1 MTGRSTGRSTG
12 TVAYEVRG
20 LTCRLGGRE
29 IVTDVDLDV
38 RHGEVLALVGP
49 NGAGKSTM
57 LGALTGDIPAERG
70 EIRLGGR
77 PLSEWAARDLARARA
92 VLLQA
97 NQVSFPFT
105 VRQVVEMG
113 RSPWIGRSTEE
124 EDNAAIEEAI
134 DVTDIRHLLD
144 RPFTALSGGEKARA
158 SLARVLAQRTDVV
171 LLDEPTAAL
180 DLRHQEEVMVVARS
194 LAIAGRAVVVVL
206 HDLSLAAAR
215 ADRIAIIDTGRVVS
229 VGPPEEVL
237 TPDRVAAV
245 YGIGVHILS
254 DTPDGHLIVVPH
266 RETHPGDAPA

>member
-1 MTGRSTGRSTG
+1 MTG

-20 LTCRLGGRE
+20 LACRLGGRE

-38 RHGEVLALVGP
+38 QHGEVLALVGP

-57 LGALTGDIPAERG
+57 LGALTGDIPAVRG
-70 EIRLGGR
+70 HIRLDGR
-77 PLSEWAARDLARARA
+77 LLADWSAGDLARARA

-113 RSPWIGRSTEE
+113 RSPWIGRATAE
-124 EDNAAIEEAI
+124 EDDEAIENAI
-134 DVTDIRHLLD
+134 DVTDIRHLLH

-194 LAIAGRAVVVVL
+194 LAAAGRAVVVVL

-215 ADRIAIIDTGRVVS
+215 ADRIAMIDTGRVVS
-229 VGPPEEVL
+229 IGAPEEVL
-237 TPDRVAAV
+237 TPERVAAV
-245 YGIGVHILS
+245 YGIGVHVLS
-254 DTPDGHLIVVPH
+254 GTPDGHLIVVPRRDEPH
-266 RETHPGDAPA
+266 DDRPS